1 MMNKNLTAIAVDD
14 EPKALDIIQMHTAK
28 VPFLTLCN
36 SFRDPIEAIAW
47 VRTHPTDVI
56 FLDINMPQISGLKFR
71 ELIGEEIMIVFT
83 TAYSKYAVES
93 YELKAVDYLL
103 KPIPFDRFLKAVIK
117 VQELHTYK
125 SQATLPQKE
134 IKSSE
139 HHHIYVKSGTKL
151 HKLNTDDILFFQKEG
166 NYVVFH
172 TRHKKI
178 LSRLNMNQV
187 LELIP
192 EAGFLRVHKSYI
204 VNLLNVEIIES
215 HQLTIKGNR
224 IPVAKP
230 YREKVKQQLIR

>member
-1 MMNKNLTAIAVDD
+1 MNKNLRAIAVDD
-14 EPKALDIIQMHTAK
+14 EPKALEIIQMHTAK

-36 SFRDPIEAIAW
+36 SFRDPIEAIEW
-47 VRTHPTDVI
+47 VRTHPIDVI

-71 ELIGEEIMIVFT
+71 ELIGEEVMIVFT

-103 KPIPFDRFLKAVIK
+103 KPIPFDRFLKATIK
-117 VQELHTYK
+117 AQELYSYK
-125 SQATLPQKE
+125 AQISSSQKE
-134 IKSSE
+134 YQPSG

-151 HKLNTDDILFFQKEG
+151 HKLNTDDILYFQKEG

-172 TRHKKI
+172 TKHKKI

-192 EAGFLRVHKSYI
+192 EIGFLRVHKSYI

-215 HQLTIKGNR
+215 HQLTVGGYK

-230 YREKVKQQLIR
+230 YREKVKQQLMN